1 VQQTEFPFT
10 LPFGYVDADGKTHRE
25 GSMRLATAYD
35 EIAPLRDPRVQAN
48 PGYLVI
54 ILLSRV
60 MTRLGEVEHIN
71 PKLVEEL
78 FAGDLAYS
86 VEAQRRMLAHITE
99 RNAIMREVAQAGGVR
114 LVDLAAAFDTAA
126 AADFREDFHDMLHL
140 RPRAYPKAAAIVFH
154 GIKDLL

>member
-1 VQQTEFPFT
+1 VRPPTTEDTQVQQTEFPFT

-78 FAGDLAYS
+78 FAGDLAYLQEFYQRINENGHS
-86 VEAQRRMLAHITE
+86 RVGVTCPHCQGAFEVEMTGL
-99 RNAIMREVAQAGGVR
+99 GG
-114 LVDLAAAFDTAA
+114 
-126 AADFREDFHDMLHL
+126 
-140 RPRAYPKAAAIVFH
+140 
-154 GIKDLL
+154 